1 MSVYRL
7 SEEMDKIGI
16 DTIMERNIR
25 KQDTLAYP
33 AEKASQG
40 EIILR
45 RPWQR
50 AVFLAGLG
58 AAVLLPLIMLFVAR

>member
-1 MSVYRL
+1 MDRNLRNQSVPTYRDE
-7 SEEMDKIGI
+7 S
-16 DTIMERNIR
+16 
-25 KQDTLAYP
+25 AYP

-50 AVFLAGLG
+50 AVFIGGIA
-58 AAVLLPLIMLFVAR
+58 AAVLLPLIALLITR

>member
-1 MSVYRL
+1 MVKAIKPESR
-7 SEEMDKIGI
+7 
-16 DTIMERNIR
+16 
-25 KQDTLAYP
+25 QAYP

-50 AVFLAGLG
+50 AVFIAGLA
-58 AAVLLPLIMLFVAR
+58 AAVLLPFVMHYFA

>member
-16 DTIMERNIR
+16 DTMERNIR
-25 KQDTLAYP
+25 KQDSLAYP